1 MTGAGQEADDPG
13 FIVVGQPVMPM
24 EATQPCPVTRRS
36 RSAEVHEMKRAA
48 GRQHAANLARRSLL
62 LRAIEV
68 MEHERR
74 KDAIERPVGTISP
87 TPPGRGARAR
97 PAGPCRG
104 RRRHAGN
111 A

>member
-24 EATQPCPVTRRS
+24 ETTQPSPVT
-36 RSAEVHEMKRAA
+36 
-48 GRQHAANLARRSLL
+48 RRSLL